1 MHDNSQFLIMM
12 PCLQRNSR
20 IVEETVY
27 HKKNAGTNQ
36 GSKQYGAEEYIRS
49 LLIVY
54 RIYCTNINKLQRH
67 IYWSVS

>member
-1 MHDNSQFLIMM
+1 MHDNSLFLIMM

-54 RIYCTNINKLQRH
+54 RIYSFLFTHCTK
-67 IYWSVS
+67 

>member
-1 MHDNSQFLIMM
+1 MHDNSQYLIMM

-20 IVEETVY
+20 IVEKTVY
-27 HKKNAGTNQ
+27 HKKKKNASTNQ

-54 RIYCTNINKLQRH
+54 SIYSFLFTHC
-67 IYWSVS
+67 Y

>member
-27 HKKNAGTNQ
+27 HKKNAGTNK
-36 GSKQYGAEEYIRS
+36 GSKQYGAEEYIS
-49 LLIVY
+49 PGGGGTPI
-54 RIYCTNINKLQRH
+54 
-67 IYWSVS
+67 

>member
-27 HKKNAGTNQ
+27 HKKKTPAQ
-36 GSKQYGAEEYIRS
+36 IREVNNVV
-49 LLIVY
+49 L
-54 RIYCTNINKLQRH
+54 RNILEA
-67 IYWSVS
+67 Y

>member
-49 LLIVY
+49 LLIA
-54 RIYCTNINKLQRH
+54 
-67 IYWSVS
+67 SVQNLFFSVHTLY